1 MGETVVVD
9 PLSIETFALVG
20 IGGVFGALARY
31 ALTQSIP
38 SQNFPIGT
46 FLVNVI
52 GSFILG
58 AFTFSNSSS
67 GVLLI
72 VGVGICG
79 SFTTFSTFSIETI
92 RLIEEENL
100 LYATINS
107 IGTLIA
113 SLFAILIAWIVFF

>member
-1 MGETVVVD
+1 MVVD
-9 PLSIETFALVG
+9 PLSVETFVLVG
-20 IGGVFGALARY
+20 VGGVFGTLARY
-31 ALTQSIP
+31 ALTRSIP

-46 FLVNVI
+46 FVVNVI
-52 GSFILG
+52 GSFIIG

-67 GVLLI
+67 SVLLI

-79 SFTTFSTFSIETI
+79 SFTTFSTFSLETV

-100 LYATINS
+100 LYAIINS

-113 SLFAILIAWIVFF
+113 SLFAILIAWTLFF